1 MSFNSID
8 YLIFFPVVVLMYFCF
23 PQKIRTYW
31 LLFASYY
38 YYMSWNAKY
47 GLIML
52 FSTSITYVCGIS
64 LGYLNKHFIK
74 KHHINRIKSVVMS
87 LCIIINLG
95 LLFYFKYF
103 NFAINNLNMIFSKI
117 GVQIQYNNYD
127 IVLPVG
133 ISFFIFQAV
142 GYTIDV
148 YRDEIDAEKNFFR
161 YALFVSFFPQL
172 VAGPIERSKN
182 LLNQLKENHKF
193 DVDNAKNGHL
203 TIAYGIFVKIAIADN
218 ISAVIDPIFE
228 MPGNYSGMAILFAT
242 VLFAFQIYCDFN
254 GYTQIAIGSAQ
265 VLGFKLNQ
273 NFDTPYLG
281 KSVKDFWR
289 RWHISLT
296 SWFRDYLYIPL
307 GGSKKGKIKK
317 QFNTMV
323 VFLCSGLWHGA
334 DWHYVVW
341 GGMNGLFSVLEDIL
355 QPLKDKIYKNLK
367 INTNMFAYRV
377 LQRLIT
383 FILIDFTWLF
393 FRAPNL
399 TSAIQ
404 MLRLIGSD
412 FRLEWFINFEFLS
425 IFDSSYTLM
434 IVMIPLLI
442 MSAID
447 VIKYWGKDIK
457 DIIFNQQVIF
467 RWMIYAGIIIGIL
480 YWGRYGT
487 GYEQTQFIYFQ
498 F

>member
-1 MSFNSID
+1 M
-8 YLIFFPVVVLMYFCF
+8 
-23 PQKIRTYW
+23 
-31 LLFASYY
+31 
-38 YYMSWNAKY
+38 
-47 GLIML
+47 
-52 FSTSITYVCGIS
+52 
-64 LGYLNKHFIK
+64 
-74 KHHINRIKSVVMS
+74 
-87 LCIIINLG
+87 
-95 LLFYFKYF
+95 
-103 NFAINNLNMIFSKI
+103 
-117 GVQIQYNNYD
+117 
-127 IVLPVG
+127 
-133 ISFFIFQAV
+133 
-142 GYTIDV
+142 
-148 YRDEIDAEKNFFR
+148 
-161 YALFVSFFPQL
+161 
-172 VAGPIERSKN
+172 
-182 LLNQLKENHKF
+182 
-193 DVDNAKNGHL
+193 
-203 TIAYGIFVKIAIADN
+203 
-218 ISAVIDPIFE
+218 
-228 MPGNYSGMAILFAT
+228 
-242 VLFAFQIYCDFN
+242 
-254 GYTQIAIGSAQ
+254 
-265 VLGFKLNQ
+265 
-273 NFDTPYLG
+273 
-281 KSVKDFWR
+281 
-289 RWHISLT
+289 SLT

-334 DWHYVVW
+334 DWLSVVW

-355 QPLKDKIYKNLK
+355 QPLKDKLYKNLK
-367 INTNMFAYRV
+367 INTTMFAYRV